1 MMYGWDVNGWDWAW
15 MSLMMF
21 IGTALVIY
29 VVAML
34 ARGAW
39 GGGPPR
45 QSENPLDIL
54 AQRFAR
60 GEIDEAEY
68 QRRRNVLLGQP

>member
-1 MMYGWDVNGWDWAW
+1 MMYGWDMNGWDWAW

-21 IGTALVIY
+21 VGTALVVGLI
-29 VVAML
+29 VLLM
-34 ARGAW
+34 RGAP
-39 GGGPPR
+39 GSGQPR
-45 QSENPLDIL
+45 QPDNPFDIL

-68 QRRRNVLLGQP
+68 QRRRDALQH

>member
-1 MMYGWDVNGWDWAW
+1 MMHGWDMNGWDWAW

-21 IGTALVIY
+21 VGTALVVA
-29 VVAML
+29 VVIL
-34 ARGAW
+34 LVRGAP
-39 GGGPPR
+39 G
-45 QSENPLDIL
+45 SEQLRRSDSPFDIL

-68 QRRRNVLLGQP
+68 QRRRDALQH

>member
-1 MMYGWDVNGWDWAW
+1 MMYGWDMNGWDWAW

-21 IGTALVIY
+21 IGSALV
-29 VVAML
+29 VVL
-34 ARGAW
+34 VVLLIRGVP
-39 GGGPPR
+39 GSGPLR
-45 QSENPLDIL
+45 QPDNAFDIL

-68 QRRRNVLLGQP
+68 MRRRDALQH

>member
-1 MMYGWDVNGWDWAW
+1 MMNGWDMNGWDWAW

-21 IGTALVIY
+21 VGTALVVA
-29 VVAML
+29 VVL
-34 ARGAW
+34 LLVRGAP
-39 GGGPPR
+39 GSEQPR
-45 QSENPLDIL
+45 YPDNPFDIL

-68 QRRRNVLLGQP
+68 QRRRDALQH

>member
-1 MMYGWDVNGWDWAW
+1 MMYGWDMNGWDWAW

-21 IGTALVIY
+21 VGTALVVGLI
-29 VVAML
+29 VLLM
-34 ARGAW
+34 RGAP
-39 GGGPPR
+39 GSGQPR
-45 QSENPLDIL
+45 QHDNPFDIL

-68 QRRRNVLLGQP
+68 QRRRDALQH